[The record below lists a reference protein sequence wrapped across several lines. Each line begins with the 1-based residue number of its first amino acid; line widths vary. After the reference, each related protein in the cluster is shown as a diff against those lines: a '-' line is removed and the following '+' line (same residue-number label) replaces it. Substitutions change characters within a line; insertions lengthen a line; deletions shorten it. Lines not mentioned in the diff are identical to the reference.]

1 MLQLSMN
8 ATVEGGKPLH
18 VLEEMIAVRMK
29 LLKQTAKQ
37 ALNATAVQLIKSLKA
52 ATKVAKAE
60 KIDIEDCQGL
70 MMSFMS
76 HGKEKPKP
84 CLRWRGSGLRF
95 LPPQGSKVRYT
106 KSALANGK
114 GTQVFTFKIGHDK
127 KQTTWYIAAQSA
139 SEARRE
145 AKAIQKRR
153 IEQFKGLAK
162 LAWGILSWKVA
173 STSLGGTNTTSKASA
188 TARNTTRISR
198 QGDTSLTLEDNL
210 DYAELA
216 LKNGKSDIDLA
227 AAKAANAIAGM
238 INKRLENKGL
248 HERVEIPFPKS

>member
-1 MLQLSMN
+1 
-8 ATVEGGKPLH
+8 
-18 VLEEMIAVRMK
+18 
-29 LLKQTAKQ
+29 
-37 ALNATAVQLIKSLKA
+37 
-52 ATKVAKAE
+52 
-60 KIDIEDCQGL
+60 
-70 MMSFMS
+70 
-76 HGKEKPKP
+76 
-84 CLRWRGSGLRF
+84 
-95 LPPQGSKVRYT
+95 
-106 KSALANGK
+106 
-114 GTQVFTFKIGHDK
+114 
-127 KQTTWYIAAQSA
+127 
-139 SEARRE
+139 
-145 AKAIQKRR
+145 
-153 IEQFKGLAK
+153 LAK

-188 TARNTTRISR
+188 TARNMTRISR